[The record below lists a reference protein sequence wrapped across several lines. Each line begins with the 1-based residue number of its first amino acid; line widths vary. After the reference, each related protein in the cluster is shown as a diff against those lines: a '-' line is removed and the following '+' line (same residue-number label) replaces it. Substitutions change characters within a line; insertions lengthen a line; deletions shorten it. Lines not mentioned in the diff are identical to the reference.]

1 MKHNFNLRK
10 NLLSTEKQVHVV
22 AVVGTH
28 CPKFVE
34 KLHEQFDKRE
44 LTVRLNVSF
53 CFVSELKPLTSQVH
67 HVIPNIKERDDN
79 AAFGLVNYDLRNL
92 ELIM

>member
-1 MKHNFNLRK
+1 MRSWKHNFSLSK
-10 NLLSTEKQVHVV
+10 NLLSTEQQVHVV

-44 LTVRLNVSF
+44 VKVRLNSSF
-53 CFVSELKPLTSQVH
+53 CFVGELKPLIIQTH
-67 HVIPNIKERDDN
+67 Y
-79 AAFGLVNYDLRNL
+79 VNPSN
-92 ELIM
+92 E